1 MEENGPFLPLKL
13 INCYINNI
21 TGSIMDALKKL
32 KAQESSFDSRI
43 STLKLKCK
51 NSLKKKDSKLAK
63 LQLIQMK
70 ILVNHREVIRKLR
83 GDLIKTLPHS
93 ILIEHVRSL

>member
-1 MEENGPFLPLKL
+1 MYTLKQ
-13 INCYINNI
+13 
-21 TGSIMDALKKL
+21 L